1 MENPKQSWTRLQMQ
15 EGPALLDWL
24 ESNEILAQRFDT
36 LAKAFHW
43 LLEMEVRTAKDAI
56 AVCKAVPAAYKCL
69 NNQSVYENLYPA
81 ISYIGLH
88 LLDRYVRTWLAMV
101 KLVEACCLP
110 LAKYG
115 VNVLD
120 SGTGPG
126 PSAFAVH
133 DFYAA
138 ITKFSEE
145 TSNPRWHQPANVF
158 CVEKARVTN
167 HLRHLLGEMVYELS
181 QRQPMSVLAMCHY
194 LPEFKQILPMTQRK
208 SLQRKMSAA
217 EDYYLDEDDYSYD
230 YEPEW
235 PQKYRLLVFS
245 NFLTDI
251 DTLTHFET
259 NLSETFIDASPG
271 TTIMLLG
278 GKKGKYPQIY
288 ARVGQLARSAGF
300 KLKIRG
306 NTISWANNAIEAKI
320 RREGERFYQYLQNL
334 APTETH
340 LTNQVRSYFQGT
352 PPSSQLWAYRKYTWK
367 GRYMVGPNV

>member
-69 NNQSVYENLYPA
+69 NNQSVYENLHPA

-138 ITKFSEE
+138 VTKFSGE
-145 TSNPRWHQPANVF
+145 T
-158 CVEKARVTN
+158 
-167 HLRHLLGEMVYELS
+167 
-181 QRQPMSVLAMCHY
+181 
-194 LPEFKQILPMTQRK
+194 
-208 SLQRKMSAA
+208 
-217 EDYYLDEDDYSYD
+217 
-230 YEPEW
+230 
-235 PQKYRLLVFS
+235 
-245 NFLTDI
+245 
-251 DTLTHFET
+251 
-259 NLSETFIDASPG
+259 
-271 TTIMLLG
+271 
-278 GKKGKYPQIY
+278 
-288 ARVGQLARSAGF
+288 RS
-300 KLKIRG
+300 R
-306 NTISWANNAIEAKI
+306 
-320 RREGERFYQYLQNL
+320 
-334 APTETH
+334 
-340 LTNQVRSYFQGT
+340 
-352 PPSSQLWAYRKYTWK
+352 
-367 GRYMVGPNV
+367 